1 MVQVSEFVRDARHG
15 AVGARGQGA
24 GGAQH
29 RHPDVEPARQH
40 GVQGLMQ
47 CSLRVSCLSIG
58 QIWQRKIY
66 QLISKSRLHLFTE
79 DIQQI
84 SAKAQ
89 LLSLAIVMASWII
102 RCFLV
107 SFFWPILCLRIL
119 PIVFCQQLDM
129 HFGCSA

>member
-1 MVQVSEFVRDARHG
+1 MMVQVSEFVRDARHG
-15 AVGARGQGA
+15 ADGARGQGA

-47 CSLRVSCLSIG
+47 CSLRVSCDQCLSIG

-66 QLISKSRLHLFTE
+66 QLISKSRLHLFIE
-79 DIQQI
+79 DTQQI

-89 LLSLAIVMASWII
+89 LLSLAIVMAIMAS
-102 RCFLV
+102 CFLV
-107 SFFWPILCLRIL
+107 FISSLSSFF
-119 PIVFCQQLDM
+119 
-129 HFGCSA
+129 